1 MKLYSLFVA
10 SGSGI
15 RVFVIQSNDPLNSS
29 MTIDGSASAIATL
42 LALPGTGNPL
52 AYNVTLYTVQS
63 LSETDH
69 TLDIALLNYVYGN
82 GTTKGSMI
90 RFDYAAVSETLPTVV
105 SLAAGTVTPT
115 SIIPGPSASTGTS
128 HSA

>member
-1 MKLYSLFVA
+1 MFVA

-15 RVFVIQSNDPLNSS
+15 SVFVIQSNDPLNSS

-42 LALPGTGNPL
+42 PALPGSGNPL
-52 AYNVTLYTVQS
+52 VYNATLYTVQS
-63 LSETDH
+63 LAETDH

-90 RFDYAAVSETLPTVV
+90 RFDYAAVSETSPTIV
-105 SLAAGTVTPT
+105 SSPAGTANPT
-115 SIIPGPSASTGTS
+115 FITPGPPTSTGTS